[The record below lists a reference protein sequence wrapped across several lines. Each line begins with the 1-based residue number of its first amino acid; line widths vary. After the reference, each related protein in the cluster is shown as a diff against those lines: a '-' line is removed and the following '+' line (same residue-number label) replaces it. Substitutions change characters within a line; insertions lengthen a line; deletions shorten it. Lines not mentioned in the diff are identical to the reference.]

1 MKRLFILA
9 ALLLA
14 ATTYTAAQSYTRE
27 GNTFTQVSPTRTA
40 ADPVKTAYTWKD
52 KEGNV
57 YPIYQSPSGSCFII
71 RTSKKSGK
79 EYRQYL
85 GKEISAQIA
94 KETGV
99 TYNPKATKK

>member
-9 ALLLA
+9 ALFA
-14 ATTYTAAQSYTRE
+14 ATLTASAQTYTRE
-27 GNTFTQVSPTRTA
+27 GNTFTQVSATRTA

-52 KEGNV
+52 KDGNT
-57 YPIYQSPSGSCFII
+57 YPIYQSPSGSCFVI
-71 RTSKKSGK
+71 RTSKKTGK
-79 EYRQYL
+79 ERRQYL

-99 TYNPKATKK
+99 TYNPKTTKKQ